1 MVDALRDVDIEQ
13 ETSLVAYLRGGGW
26 IRRGERVCVRVLHG
40 GVSNKTVL
48 VERDGEGWVLKQALA
63 KLRVPVD
70 WFSDPMRIH
79 REASALRW
87 LQRLAPQG
95 GVPRLVFEDPVH
107 HILCME
113 AVPEPHENW
122 KEKLL
127 SGRVEPA
134 EVKQFALLLSAIH
147 TRSAEQLDALRPDF
161 GGREFFETLRIE
173 PYYLYAAEREPA
185 AASFFQR
192 LVNETRAVAATLVH
206 GDFSPKN
213 VLIHQGR
220 MKLLDFEVAH
230 IGDPAFDLGFS
241 LAHLLSKAHHLVE
254 VRSEFL
260 ASATA
265 YWDAYWEVVG
275 EAPFAEDLEE
285 RAVRHAC
292 GCLLARVRGRSQLE
306 YLSDGE
312 KERQAVAVVRL
323 LPGPSTVAGLRDAF
337 AAELGTQ

>member
-1 MVDALRDVDIEQ
+1 MHLRDVDIEQ
-13 ETSLVAYLRGGGW
+13 ESNLIAYLRGAGW
-26 IRRGERVCVRVLHG
+26 IGRGEHVCVRVLHG

-48 VERDGEGWVLKQALA
+48 LERDGEAWVLKQALA

-70 WFSDPMRIH
+70 WFSDPIRIH

-87 LQRLAPQG
+87 LQRLAPEG
-95 GVPRLVFEDPVH
+95 AVPRLVFEDSVH
-107 HILCME
+107 HVLCME

-127 SGRVEPA
+127 AGRVEPA

-147 TRSAEQLDALRPDF
+147 TRSAEHLDALRPDF

-173 PYYLYAAEREPA
+173 PYYLFTAEREPA
-185 AASFFQR
+185 AASFFER
-192 LVNETRAVAATLVH
+192 LVNETRAVATTLAH

-213 VLIHQGR
+213 VLIHRGR

-230 IGDPAFDLGFS
+230 IGDPAFDVGFS

-254 VRSEFL
+254 FRSDFL

-265 YWDAYWEVVG
+265 YWDAYRAAVG
-275 EAPFAEDLEE
+275 HASFAEGLEE

-306 YLSDGE
+306 YLSDAA
-312 KERQAVAVVRL
+312 KERQTIAVMRI
-323 LPGPSTVAGLRDAF
+323 LPGPSTVGGLGDAF
-337 AAELGTQ
+337 AAELGMQ